1 MLSVKSV
8 NYIILVDVNL
18 IINIDILFNEV
29 DELLHLCTEEK
40 VDLIRELGAQ
50 DFNPLF
56 ARALV

>member
-40 VDLIRELGAQ
+40 VDLI
-50 DFNPLF
+50 
-56 ARALV
+56 